1 MANSYGGI
9 IFVGIEEQEEGALL
23 PMNLECFRD
32 KADINNKIS
41 KYISLGLDQD
51 IFAFLYEDSDYK
63 LMKNLV
69 VRHVALQRGIK

>member
-41 KYISLGLDQD
+41 KYISLGLGY
-51 IFAFLYEDSDYK
+51 ICFF
-63 LMKNLV
+63 
-69 VRHVALQRGIK
+69 I